1 MRRGWVYLYESP
13 PAPIRFEELV
23 DQLRHNGISLA
34 DPGTGRVIRLS
45 TTGEQILSS
54 REDIIG
60 ELANATE
67 VSFNLY
73 FAPSDNVFCS
83 IRKLNDETLRE
94 GYSLDGKTE
103 EESQHIIE
111 NLTRLFCKRAE
122 NGAAFGFVVDKYAE
136 LHREFHWDDFF
147 LWDTNSPPEWP
158 MLIGC
163 SVAFHKLSNIP
174 AQLYIRETVG
184 NCILFRGTG

>member
-1 MRRGWVYLYESP
+1 MVGSISTNLP

-122 NGAAFGFVVDKYAE
+122 NGAAFGFGYELAVTGAAAVDLRVACPGC
-136 LHREFHWDDFF
+136 LAVLGVISAVTLITWR
-147 LWDTNSPPEWP
+147 LRQRLRPP
-158 MLIGC
+158 
-163 SVAFHKLSNIP
+163 
-174 AQLYIRETVG
+174 
-184 NCILFRGTG
+184 